1 MSEAQK
7 DNPIVEPDNTHVTG
21 GEDGEEITPL
31 NTHVTSNPIT
41 SLSATDGE
49 ATPDN
54 THVTDEPV

>member
-1 MSEAQK
+1 MSDAEK

-31 NTHVTSNPIT
+31 NTHVTSSPIKP
-41 SLSATDGE
+41 LSADDGE

-54 THVTDEPV
+54 THVTSEPS